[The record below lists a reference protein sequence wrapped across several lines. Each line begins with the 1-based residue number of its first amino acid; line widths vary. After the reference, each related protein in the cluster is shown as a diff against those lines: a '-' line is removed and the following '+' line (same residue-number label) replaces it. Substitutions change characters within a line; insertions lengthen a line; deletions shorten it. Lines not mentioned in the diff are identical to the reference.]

1 MHLIVHNIIEKFID
15 TKGNLEPSESK
26 KVCSARTDD
35 VITYIEYTKRT
46 KPSTYAAEIQ
56 RGLEE
61 NKACLPEN
69 IPSASSISRVLKD
82 DLGYTRKKLTVIA
95 KESLT
100 TANTQRL
107 TEFLAE

>member
-1 MHLIVHNIIEKFID
+1 MTNETVFSTRLCTSEVHNIIEKLVD
-15 TKGNLEPSESK
+15 TEGNSEPSESK

-61 NKACLPEN
+61 NKVCLPGN

-82 DLGYTRKKLTVIA
+82 DLGYRKKLTVIA
-95 KESLT
+95 KEL
-100 TANTQRL
+100 
-107 TEFLAE
+107 